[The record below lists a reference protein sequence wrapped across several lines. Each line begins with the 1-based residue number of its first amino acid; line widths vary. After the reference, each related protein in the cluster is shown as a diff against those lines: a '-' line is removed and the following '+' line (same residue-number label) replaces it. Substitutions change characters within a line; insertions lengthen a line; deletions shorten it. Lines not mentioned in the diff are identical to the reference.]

1 MDSLAI
7 RDIPCAEALLQFGV
21 FHAYHDRAGCDRES
35 CQEPADGQAGA
46 DAPGQHFA
54 EVGEIDGMADAGADA
69 GGDEALI
76 VVAGA
81 EFGQASE
88 LPPAEVSAGT
98 RI

>member
-21 FHAYHDRAGCDRES
+21 FHAYHDRTGGDRERR
-35 CQEPADGQAGA
+35 QEPADGEAGA
-46 DAPGQHFA
+46 DAPGQHFEEMA
-54 EVGEIDGMADAGADA
+54 EIDGMADARADA

-81 EFGQASE
+81 EFG
-88 LPPAEVSAGT
+88 
-98 RI
+98 